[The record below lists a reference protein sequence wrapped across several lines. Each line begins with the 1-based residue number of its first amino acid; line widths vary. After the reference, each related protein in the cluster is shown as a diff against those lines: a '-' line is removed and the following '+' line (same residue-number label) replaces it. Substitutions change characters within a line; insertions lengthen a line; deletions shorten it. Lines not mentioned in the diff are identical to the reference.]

1 MNNVEI
7 SFLGKETR
15 TAMMLIDVKNIQFNN
30 VKAQRALNAAL
41 LMLKNVSGFQTNGG
55 NIFIVK
61 ILTLYKLLQKTL
73 KKYLSFL
80 S

>member
-7 SFLGKETR
+7 SFLGIETR

-41 LMLKNVSGFQTNGG
+41 LMLKNVSDFESRGE
-55 NIFIVK
+55 NIFSK
-61 ILTLYKLLQKTL
+61 DFKLIQTSKKT
-73 KKYLSFL
+73 F
-80 S
+80 